1 MLMDATQIK
10 NYLPTLADWWEKR
23 RKKKQN
29 QLPKHLRPPEIWPI
43 WIQIALN
50 AGLIVMLCNL
60 MIDRD
65 DYLTEAGPAIAMIV
79 AFLFL
84 IFTMIEAVRYRR
96 HYENTRGTRLA
107 KINFVLMILA
117 FLSWT
122 GSIVVFLP

>member
-1 MLMDATQIK
+1 MDAAQIK
-10 NYLPTLADWWEKR
+10 NYFPTFAAWRDRR
-23 RKKKQN
+23 RKQRQN
-29 QLPKHLRPPEIWPI
+29 QLPKHLRPPVIWPI

-50 AGLIVMLCNL
+50 TGLIIMLCNL

-84 IFTMIEAVRYRR
+84 IFTLIEAVRYRR
-96 HYENTRGTRLA
+96 HYEKIRGARLA
-107 KINFVLMILA
+107 KINFILMIVA
-117 FLSWT
+117 FLSWA